1 VLRVAPANLGCDA
14 QVPPYGSVTFK
25 IEVTAP
31 EQVVA
36 LADNGASLSTSW
48 SAGFVGGSSDDLVV
62 RDPAGSVVVRDGEVL
77 IIPDRAWP
85 RLAGYFVCPSSTALC
100 VLLVDPQ

>member
-14 QVPPYGSVTFK
+14 LVPPYGSVTFK

-85 RLAGYFVCPSSTALC
+85 RLAGYFVCPSSTALY